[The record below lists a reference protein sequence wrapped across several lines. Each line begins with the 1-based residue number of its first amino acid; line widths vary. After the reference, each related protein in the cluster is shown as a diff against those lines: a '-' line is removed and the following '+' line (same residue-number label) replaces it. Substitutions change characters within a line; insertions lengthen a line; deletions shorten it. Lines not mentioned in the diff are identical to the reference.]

1 MILNY
6 ANELPKQGIMQIC
19 EAGSRVLTLGAAA
32 RCGGSAAAA
41 ALREFLPALVLFNY
55 NTTEAGP
62 EV

>member
-1 MILNY
+1 
-6 ANELPKQGIMQIC
+6 MQIC

-41 ALREFLPALVLFNY
+41 ALREFLPVLVLFNY